1 MTSDDYID
9 VAIIVLVAWGAL
21 TLLNKAG
28 AFVQG
33 VSNEVSN
40 VTNEVASIL

>member
-9 VAIIVLVAWGAL
+9 VAIIVLVAWGAI

-28 AFVQG
+28 AFIQG
-33 VSNEVSN
+33 VSNEVTTA
-40 VTNEVASIL
+40 TNDITSIL